1 MDTVRLTPE
10 QILAELL
17 ERYPQLESC
26 KDSIIKAYIALAD
39 CYESE
44 GKVLVAGNGGSAS
57 DSEHITGELMKSFRF
72 RHDICDDQKSEL
84 AERFGDDGK
93 FLADTLESGLPA
105 VPLPSLQSL
114 GTAFSNDRNGL
125 ATFAQLVNVLGDPE
139 DVFIGISTS
148 GNSKN
153 VCYALMVAATKG
165 MKTITLTGES
175 GGRCMGLSDIC
186 INVPEKE
193 TFKIQELHLPVYHAL
208 CSMVESKFF
217 AQDS

>member
-1 MDTVRLTPE
+1 MDAKKLTPE
-10 QILAELL
+10 QILSELIQ
-17 ERYPQLESC
+17 RYPQLKSC
-26 KDSIIKAYIALAD
+26 EKKISEAYEALCA
-39 CYESE
+39 CYASG

-72 RHDICDDQKSEL
+72 RHDIPEDRQKALKEQ
-84 AERFGDDGK
+84 FGEDGE
-93 FLADTLESGLPA
+93 FLAGTLESGLPA
-105 VPLPSLQSL
+105 IPLPSLQSL

-125 ATFAQLVNVLGDPE
+125 ATFAQLVNVLGNPN

-153 VCYALMVAATKG
+153 VCYALMVAKTKG
-165 MKTITLTGES
+165 MRTIALTGES
-175 GGRCMGLSDIC
+175 GGRCMNLSEIC

-208 CSMVESKFF
+208 CSMVESRFF
-217 AQDS
+217 A

>member
-1 MDTVRLTPE
+1 MDATKNTPE
-10 QILAELL
+10 QILSELIQ
-17 ERYPQLESC
+17 RCPQLASC
-26 KDSIIKAYIALAD
+26 KDSIQKAYVALVD
-39 CYESE
+39 CYSQG
-44 GKVLVAGNGGSAS
+44 GKVLTAGNGGSAS

-72 RHDICDDQKSEL
+72 RHDISEEQQDALRKS
-84 AERFGDDGK
+84 FGEDGE
-93 FLADTLESGLPA
+93 FLAGTLESGLPA
-105 VPLPSLQSL
+105 IPLPSLQSL

-217 AQDS
+217 A

>member
-1 MDTVRLTPE
+1 MDANKIEPE
-10 QILAELL
+10 KIFSEMLQ
-17 ERYPQLESC
+17 RYTQLGRC
-26 KDSIIKAYIALAD
+26 QDRIMDAYKTLVE
-39 CYESE
+39 CYAAG

-72 RHDICDDQKSEL
+72 RHDIEDSQKNDLKEK
-84 AERFGDDGK
+84 FGEDGA

-105 VPLPSLQSL
+105 IPLPSLQSL

-125 ATFAQLVNVLGDPE
+125 ATFAQLVNVLGKKE

-153 VCYALMVAATKG
+153 VVYALMVAKSKG
-165 MKTITLTGES
+165 MRTITLTGES
-175 GGRCMGLSDIC
+175 GGRCKELSDIC

-208 CSMVESKFF
+208 CAMVEAKFF
-217 AQDS
+217 

>member
-1 MDTVRLTPE
+1 MDGKALKPE
-10 QILAELL
+10 EILAELL
-17 ERYPQLESC
+17 KRYPQLESC
-26 KDSIIKAYIALAD
+26 RDSIQKAYIDLVD
-39 CYESE
+39 CYEQG
-44 GKVLVAGNGGSAS
+44 GKVLIAGNGGSAA

-72 RHDICDDQKSEL
+72 RHDIDDVQKKEL
-84 AERFGDDGK
+84 KDEFGEDGE

-105 VPLPSLQSL
+105 IPLPSLQSL

-125 ATFAQLVNVLGDPE
+125 ATFAQLVNVMGKPE

-153 VCYALMVAATKG
+153 ICYALMVARNKG
-165 MKTITLTGES
+165 MKTVALTGES
-175 GGRCMGLSDIC
+175 GGKCKGLADTC

-208 CSMVESKFF
+208 CSMVEARFF
-217 AQDS
+217 

>member
-1 MDTVRLTPE
+1 MDAARHTPE
-10 QILAELL
+10 QIFSELIQ
-17 ERYPQLESC
+17 RYPQLKGCEAQ
-26 KDSIIKAYIALAD
+26 IMAAYDALVR
-39 CYESE
+39 CYGSG
-44 GKVLVAGNGGSAS
+44 GKVLVAGNGGSAA

-72 RHDICDDQKSEL
+72 RHDIPEDRKRRLEDMYGE
-84 AERFGDDGK
+84 DGR

-105 VPLPSLQSL
+105 IPLPSLQAL

-125 ATFAQLVNVLGDPE
+125 AVYAQLVNVMANGN

-153 VCYALMVAATKG
+153 VCYALMAAKEKG
-165 MKTITLTGES
+165 VFTIALTGES
-175 GGRCMGLSDIC
+175 GGRCKGLCDVC

-208 CSMVESKFF
+208 CSMVESRFF
-217 AQDS
+217 A